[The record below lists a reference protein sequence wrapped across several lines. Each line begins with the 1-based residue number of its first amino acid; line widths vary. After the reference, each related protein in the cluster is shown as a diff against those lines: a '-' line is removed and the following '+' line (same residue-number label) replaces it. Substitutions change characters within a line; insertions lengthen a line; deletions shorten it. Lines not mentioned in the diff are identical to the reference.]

1 MNENSIH
8 KNLSIF
14 PNPSNFSSTIQI
26 SGNFQNASL
35 TMYNSFGHMVKQE
48 NNIFGQTISLSRD
61 NLSSGVYFI
70 KLIEGNNKNS
80 IEKLIL
86 ID

>member
-1 MNENSIH
+1 
-8 KNLSIF
+8 
-14 PNPSNFSSTIQI
+14 
-26 SGNFQNASL
+26 
-35 TMYNSFGHMVKQE
+35 MVKQV